1 MLCTGDEIR
10 PYVEANIGAKLPD
23 SATFIADYRDGQIV
37 SAAGFANWFG
47 HDVEVFLASA
57 GALGRGF
64 LKRLGRYAFDELGC
78 TRVTCRVA
86 SDNPWCEVLPRV
98 GLDHRARAS
107 VRWRPA
113 RFRAMRAP
121 ITPTPTMCWR
131 SVRPPAG
138 SRHC

>member
-1 MLCTGDEIR
+1 MLCTGEEIR
-10 PYVEANIGAKLPD
+10 PYVEANIGATLPE

-98 GLDHRARAS
+98 GFVPEGR
-107 VRWRPA
+107 
-113 RFRAMRAP
+113 MRRGFDGQS
-121 ITPTPTMCWR
+121 IDMIIFGVLKEEYR
-131 SVRPPAG
+131 YGR
-138 SRHC
+138 